1 MSSLITFIAIRAA
14 LTPADAD
21 HRFGHGKAEALA
33 GVAQAGF
40 IAASAGGLLLTVADR
55 FLHPRP
61 VQQEMVGA
69 VVSAIAIVLTFGLM
83 LFQGHVVRRT
93 GSLADHR
100 RPRALHHRL
109 RHQHRRR
116 RRHLAV
122 EPVRRA
128 DDRSRGGG
136 RRGALSRL
144 GRLARSAGTSIDVL
158 MDRELPDEDRQRIL
172 DIVRR
177 HPGVRSVHDLRT
189 RSSGLHQFIQLH
201 LVLHPTMSLGRAH
214 VISDSVEAAIRE
226 AFPQAEV
233 IVHIDPWDDAP
244 PPVRRMTAHPS
255 FVVEDQSAVIAALE
269 KRLAPAKRIDT
280 HGAVVF
286 LSGDR
291 AYKLKRAVK
300 FPYMDF
306 STAERRARHVR
317 GRGRDQPAAGAR
329 DLSRRRARCGPS
341 RGEDA
346 TGSS

>member
-1 MSSLITFIAIRAA
+1 MVDTNPVPLTSTPADTPRLMRWASIASMSVATVLIAAKTGAWLVTDSVSMLSSLIDSSLDLVSSLITFVAIRTA

-93 GSLADHR
+93 GSLAVTAD
-100 RPRALHHRL
+100 RAHYTTDFVTNIAVGIGIWLSSRL
-109 RHQHRRR
+109 AEPMID
-116 RRHLAV
+116 LAV
-122 EPVRRA
+122 AVGVA
-128 DDRSRGGG
+128 FYLGSGAWHIG
-136 RRGALSRL
+136 RHA
-144 GRLARSAGTSIDVL
+144 IDVL
-158 MDRELPDEDRQRIL
+158 MDRELPNEDRRRIL
-172 DIVRR
+172 EIVRR

-189 RSSGLHQFIQLH
+189 RSSGLNQFIQLH

-244 PPVRRMTAHPS
+244 PPS
-255 FVVEDQSAVIAALE
+255 DS
-269 KRLAPAKRIDT
+269 
-280 HGAVVF
+280 
-286 LSGDR
+286 
-291 AYKLKRAVK
+291 
-300 FPYMDF
+300 
-306 STAERRARHVR
+306 
-317 GRGRDQPAAGAR
+317 
-329 DLSRRRARCGPS
+329 
-341 RGEDA
+341 
-346 TGSS
+346 

>member
-1 MSSLITFIAIRAA
+1 MVDTNPVPLTSTPADTPRLMRWASIASMSVATVLIAAKTGAWLVTDSVSMLSSLIDSSLDLVSSLITFIAIRAA

-93 GSLADHR
+93 GSLAVTAD
-100 RPRALHHRL
+100 RAHYTTDFVTNIAVGIGIWLSSRL
-109 RHQHRRR
+109 AEPMID
-116 RRHLAV
+116 LAV
-122 EPVRRA
+122 AVGVA
-128 DDRSRGGG
+128 FYLGSGAWHIG
-136 RRGALSRL
+136 RHA
-144 GRLARSAGTSIDVL
+144 IDVL
-158 MDRELPDEDRQRIL
+158 MDRELPNEDRRRIL
-172 DIVRR
+172 EIVRR

-189 RSSGLHQFIQLH
+189 RSSGLNQFIQLH

-244 PPVRRMTAHPS
+244 PPVDS
-255 FVVEDQSAVIAALE
+255 
-269 KRLAPAKRIDT
+269 
-280 HGAVVF
+280 
-286 LSGDR
+286 
-291 AYKLKRAVK
+291 
-300 FPYMDF
+300 
-306 STAERRARHVR
+306 
-317 GRGRDQPAAGAR
+317 
-329 DLSRRRARCGPS
+329 
-341 RGEDA
+341 
-346 TGSS
+346 

>member
-1 MSSLITFIAIRAA
+1 MVDTNPVPLTSTPADTPRLMRWASIASMSVATVLIAAKTGAWLVTDSVSMLSSLIDSSLDLVSSLITFIAIRAA

-93 GSLADHR
+93 GSLAVTAD
-100 RPRALHHRL
+100 RAHYTTDFVTNIAVGIGIWLSSRL
-109 RHQHRRR
+109 AEPMID
-116 RRHLAV
+116 LAV
-122 EPVRRA
+122 AVGVA
-128 DDRSRGGG
+128 FYLGSGAWHIG
-136 RRGALSRL
+136 RHA
-144 GRLARSAGTSIDVL
+144 IDVL
-158 MDRELPDEDRQRIL
+158 MDRELPNEDRRRIL
-172 DIVRR
+172 EIVRR

-244 PPVRRMTAHPS
+244 PPADS
-255 FVVEDQSAVIAALE
+255 
-269 KRLAPAKRIDT
+269 
-280 HGAVVF
+280 
-286 LSGDR
+286 
-291 AYKLKRAVK
+291 
-300 FPYMDF
+300 
-306 STAERRARHVR
+306 
-317 GRGRDQPAAGAR
+317 
-329 DLSRRRARCGPS
+329 
-341 RGEDA
+341 
-346 TGSS
+346 

>member
-1 MSSLITFIAIRAA
+1 MVDTNPVPLTSTPADTPRLMRWASIASMSVATVLIAAKTGAWLVTDSVSMLSSLIDSSLDLVSSLITFIAIRAA

-93 GSLADHR
+93 GSLAVTAD
-100 RPRALHHRL
+100 RAHYTTDFVTNIAVGIGIWLSSRL
-109 RHQHRRR
+109 AEPMID
-116 RRHLAV
+116 LAV
-122 EPVRRA
+122 AVGVA
-128 DDRSRGGG
+128 FYLGSGAWHIG
-136 RRGALSRL
+136 RHA
-144 GRLARSAGTSIDVL
+144 IDVL
-158 MDRELPDEDRQRIL
+158 MDRELPNEDRRRIL
-172 DIVRR
+172 EIVRR

-189 RSSGLHQFIQLH
+189 RSSGLNQFIQLH

-244 PPVRRMTAHPS
+244 PPS
-255 FVVEDQSAVIAALE
+255 DS
-269 KRLAPAKRIDT
+269 
-280 HGAVVF
+280 
-286 LSGDR
+286 
-291 AYKLKRAVK
+291 
-300 FPYMDF
+300 
-306 STAERRARHVR
+306 
-317 GRGRDQPAAGAR
+317 
-329 DLSRRRARCGPS
+329 
-341 RGEDA
+341 
-346 TGSS
+346 